1 VRSLTGRKQEAAV
14 DPSITAKSLNRH
26 YAFISTDRSYE
37 EPLQKQTVSVHPDQQ
52 QRITKHTV
60 FRILDKLRPT
70 ATGLDNISAWFLR
83 LSAPVISKP
92 VSDLLNLALTT
103 STVPSQ

>member
-1 VRSLTGRKQEAAV
+1 MRSLTGRKQEAAV

-26 YAFISTDRSYE
+26 YASISTDRSYE
-37 EPLQKQTVSVHPDQQ
+37 EPFQKQTVPVHPDQQ
-52 QRITKHTV
+52 QRITEHTV

-70 ATGLDNISAWFLR
+70 ATGLDNIPAWFLR